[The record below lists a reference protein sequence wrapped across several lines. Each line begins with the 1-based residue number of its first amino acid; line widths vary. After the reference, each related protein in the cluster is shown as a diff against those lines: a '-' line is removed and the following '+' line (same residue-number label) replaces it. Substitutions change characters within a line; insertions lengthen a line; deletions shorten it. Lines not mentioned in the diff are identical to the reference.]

1 MDGNAIERSDKF
13 RLRLGIRHIIIKE
26 EIYICI
32 NPMLNNSLVGSENYS
47 SLLLKTE
54 NLMGTE
60 DTTPLSDSEY
70 DSTK

>member
-1 MDGNAIERSDKF
+1 
-13 RLRLGIRHIIIKE
+13 
-26 EIYICI
+26 
-32 NPMLNNSLVGSENYS
+32 MLNNSLVGSENYS